1 MCPAR
6 TYVCEARTYD
16 CDKCNKLIAVGS
28 VGARCTVCDW
38 DLCSACFKPILQPP
52 PRDTLKDTLPGTK
65 HLSLSDTL
73 PGTKQL
79 SLFECLLVPQ
89 PNRTLATAVAP
100 QAPKRL
106 QPRQRLKLFKSVT
119 PLFPLR
125 ESHSSNS
132 PSSNDSSVALV
143 SAPALQPTGNEHQ
156 TPNVKEPLT
165 DPNDF
170 APPVTPQ
177 SDAGVRQSRNMVAGG
192 AGLNELVQNPSEI
205 CMQRSTREGAVTVSG
220 LPIIPTQQVGPL
232 ALPREVANNDAS
244 NQTDSLFPTLTKWLP
259 APERLGPGGH
269 RQLAARDASNQTD
282 SFFPTLTKWL
292 PVPGGFGPSGHR
304 APPFGISREPNV
316 PCYSQP
322 YYVTQEIR
330 KRVHARGE
338 VPFYLQNAQVG
349 WYYTTYVIRF
359 TDNKQVIRQPR
370 DSSSLY
376 YSFCHAL
383 MTDKDWTSVTKVGA
397 CHDLLY
403 TLYMCP
409 KSSCLLGAWSECDI

>member
-6 TYVCEARTYD
+6 TYICEAKTYD
-16 CDKCNKLIAVGS
+16 CDKCNKLIAQGS
-28 VGARCTVCDW
+28 VGARCIVCDW
-38 DLCSACFKPILQPP
+38 DICCACFKPITQPP
-52 PRDTLKDTLPGTK
+52 PRDTLK
-65 HLSLSDTL
+65 DTL

-79 SLFECLLVPQ
+79 SLFECLLVPP
-89 PNRTLATAVAP
+89 PNRTLATTVAP
-100 QAPKRL
+100 QAPKHL

-125 ESHSSNS
+125 GSHSSNS
-132 PSSNDSSVALV
+132 PSANDSSIALV
-143 SAPALQPTGNEHQ
+143 SALQPTGNEHQ
-156 TPNVKEPLT
+156 NPNVKEPLT
-165 DPNDF
+165 DSNDF

-177 SDAGVRQSRNMVAGG
+177 SDAGMRQSPTMVAGG
-192 AGLNELVQNPSEI
+192 AGLNGLVQNPSEI
-205 CMQRSTREGAVTVSG
+205 CMQRSTREGAVTESY
-220 LPIIPTQQVGPL
+220 LPIIPTQQVGDL
-232 ALPREVANNDAS
+232 ALPREVANRDAS
-244 NQTDSLFPTLTKWLP
+244 NQTDSLFPNLTKWLP
-259 APERLGPGGH
+259 APDRPGPGGN
-269 RQLAARDASNQTD
+269 REMATRDASNQTD

-304 APPFGISREPNV
+304 APPFGTSREPNV

-349 WYYTTYVIRF
+349 WYYPTYDIRF
-359 TDNKQVIRQPR
+359 TDNKQVMRQPR

-383 MTDKDWTSVTKVGA
+383 MTDKDWTSVTKVMA

-409 KSSCLLGAWSECDI
+409 KSSSKPGA